1 MYVLFFV
8 KALTLILLFFF
19 CQLIMAAELVDT
31 DKTGTSE
38 VILHGL
44 MSLDRT
50 LLNILYIN
58 TKEKG

>member
-1 MYVLFFV
+1 
-8 KALTLILLFFF
+8 
-19 CQLIMAAELVDT
+19 MAAELVDT